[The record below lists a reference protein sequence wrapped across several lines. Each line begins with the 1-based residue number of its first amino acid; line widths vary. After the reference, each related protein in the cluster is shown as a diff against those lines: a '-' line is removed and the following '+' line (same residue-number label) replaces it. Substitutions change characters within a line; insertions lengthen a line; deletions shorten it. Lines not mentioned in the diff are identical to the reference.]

1 MSCHSRHQYQALLCV
16 CLLCVVYASNPV
28 TIAPDTTLQAVVS
41 ERNVSLDEPNVLTVL
56 IFHGEDTADAA
67 SEVNFA
73 IRQAFP
79 SASRVLIA
87 SVVDLGYVPEMF
99 RGLARDAM
107 RAAFHKEKDAYL
119 PDGYSADDYIVIL
132 PDWEGDVT
140 RAFGFHNVDETLG
153 IVVLEERGRVLLAEQ
168 ADHEHTDHEHTDDND
183 DNNQGDN
190 NYSDHHDDNHD
201 DNLGNDLADA
211 AIETVRRQMMTAL
224 RPGAG
229 W

>member
-1 MSCHSRHQYQALLCV
+1 MSCYSRHHYQTLLCV
-16 CLLCVVYASNPV
+16 CLLCVAYASNPAKINIPDV
-28 TIAPDTTLQAVVS
+28 TLEAVVT
-41 ERNVSLDEPNVLTVL
+41 ERDVLLAAPELLTVL

-107 RAAFHKEKDAYL
+107 QAAFYKESNTYL
-119 PDGYSADDYIVIL
+119 PEGYSAEDYIVIL

-140 RAFGFHNVDETLG
+140 EAFGFENVDEMLG
-153 IVVLEERGRVLLAEQ
+153 IVVIEERGRVLLVEQ
-168 ADHEHTDHEHTDDND
+168 ADRNPDHDGDYDGDHE
-183 DNNQGDN
+183 GDT
-190 NYSDHHDDNHD
+190 
-201 DNLGNDLADA
+201 LGDDLADA
-211 AIETVRRQMMTAL
+211 AITTVRRQMMTAS

-229 W
+229 L